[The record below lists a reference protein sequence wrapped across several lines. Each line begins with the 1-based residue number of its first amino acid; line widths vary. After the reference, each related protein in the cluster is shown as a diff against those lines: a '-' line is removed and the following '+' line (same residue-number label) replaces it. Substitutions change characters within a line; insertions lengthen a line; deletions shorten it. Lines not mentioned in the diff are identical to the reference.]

1 MAAYSDISTILSPLV
16 TQFQPNS
23 VLIVGETARKL
34 YQDKHDTRS
43 QVLTTPFNLDDLSTI
58 TTVDLAI
65 ISDITDTLAKPQA
78 LEWLGMIR
86 NCYAQHIIVI
96 SSIEQ
101 STQQGWQLA
110 DFLGM
115 GMKHVATT
123 AKYQIFSYA
132 LESYQRK
139 REWNNSQFW
148 ANPENYDKYR
158 W

>member
-1 MAAYSDISTILSPLV
+1 MTAYLDVSTILSPLL
-16 TQFQPNS
+16 TQFQPES
-23 VLIVGETARKL
+23 VLIVGETARDF
-34 YQDKHDTRS
+34 YQDKNDTRS
-43 QVLTTPFNLDDLSTI
+43 QVLTTPFNLDKLSTI
-58 TTVDLAI
+58 VTVDLAI
-65 ISDITDTLAKPQA
+65 ISEITDTLVKPQA

-96 SSIEQ
+96 SDIEQ

-132 LESYQRK
+132 IENYQLK
-139 REWNNSQFW
+139 REWQNSQFW

>member
-1 MAAYSDISTILSPLV
+1 MTAYLDLSTILSPLLI
-16 TQFQPNS
+16 QFQPKS
-23 VLIVGETARKL
+23 VLLVGETARAC
-34 YQDKHDTRS
+34 YQDKNDTRS
-43 QVLTTPFNLDDLSTI
+43 QVLTTPFNLDKLSTI

-65 ISDITDTLAKPQA
+65 ISDITDTLAKTQA

-86 NCYAQHIIVI
+86 NCYAQHVIVI
-96 SSIEQ
+96 SNVEQ

-123 AKYQIFSYA
+123 DNYQIFSYA
-132 LESYQRK
+132 IENYQLK
-139 REWNNSQFW
+139 REWQNSKFW

>member
-1 MAAYSDISTILSPLV
+1 MTAYLDLPTILSPLLI
-16 TQFQPNS
+16 QFQPKS
-23 VLIVGETARKL
+23 VLIVGETARDC

-43 QVLTTPFNLDDLSTI
+43 QVLTTPFNLDKLSTI

-65 ISDITDTLAKPQA
+65 ISDITDTLAKTQA

-96 SSIEQ
+96 SNIEQ
-101 STQQGWQLA
+101 STLQGWQLA

-123 AKYQIFSYA
+123 DKYQIFSYA
-132 LESYQRK
+132 IENYQLK
-139 REWNNSQFW
+139 REWQNSKFW

>member
-1 MAAYSDISTILSPLV
+1 MTAYLDLTTILSPLL
-16 TQFQPNS
+16 TQFQPKS
-23 VLIVGETARKL
+23 VLIVGETARDF

-43 QVLTTPFNLDDLSTI
+43 QVLTTPFNLEILSTI
-58 TTVDLAI
+58 STVDLAI
-65 ISDITDTLAKPQA
+65 VSEITDTLAKPQA

-96 SSIEQ
+96 SNVEQ

-115 GMKHVATT
+115 GMKHVASITD
-123 AKYQIFSYA
+123 YQIFSYA
-132 LESYQRK
+132 IENYRPK
-139 REWNNSQFW
+139 REWQNSKFW

>member
-1 MAAYSDISTILSPLV
+1 MTAYSDLSTILSPLL
-16 TQFQPNS
+16 TQFQPKS
-23 VLIVGETARKL
+23 VLVVGETARDF

-43 QVLTTPFNLDDLSTI
+43 QVLTTPFNLDELSTI

-65 ISDITDTLAKPQA
+65 ISEITDTLTKTQA
-78 LEWLGMIR
+78 VEWLGMIR

-96 SSIEQ
+96 SDIEL
-101 STQQGWQLA
+101 STQQNWQLA

-123 AKYQIFSYA
+123 DTHQIFSYA
-132 LESYQRK
+132 IETYQLK
-139 REWNNSQFW
+139 REWQNSQFW